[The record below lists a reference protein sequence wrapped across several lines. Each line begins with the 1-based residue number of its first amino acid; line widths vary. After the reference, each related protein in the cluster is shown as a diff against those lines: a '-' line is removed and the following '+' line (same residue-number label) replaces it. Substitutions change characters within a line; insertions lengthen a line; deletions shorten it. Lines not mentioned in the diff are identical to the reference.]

1 MADFRLDTRNFLL
14 NLTKDELVTRLMAL
28 QKHIADSRLKED
40 KYAVD
45 AKSKN
50 LKHLRKQKKVIN
62 WEEEKFR
69 KV

>member
-1 MADFRLDTRNFLL
+1 
-14 NLTKDELVTRLMAL
+14 MAL